1 MSLTKWLCAQA
12 ISATESLMTVRGLP
26 TRLRGGQTAVDTAPT
41 QTSVPVYLMMP
52 LDTVNSETGE
62 LGEEIPG
69 LLQGAADVGAEGI
82 MVDVWWGLCE
92 PEPNAYNFTG
102 YLDLMQRCKTLGLKV
117 QAVMSFHACGGNVGD
132 SVNVPL
138 PQWVVSLEESVPEL
152 FYRDQRGD
160 CSSEYVSLS
169 CDTLSVFPKGRGS
182 KSKEKNG
189 KRTAIDMYRDFM
201 TAFRDACKPFIDDS
215 TLVEIQVGCG
225 PCGELRYPSYP
236 LSPRPHYPQ
245 VLPPAHASRAY
256 TLCRLARCPAL
267 YCRTRRAPH
276 TAPHMLPG

>member
-1 MSLTKWLCAQA
+1 
-12 ISATESLMTVRGLP
+12 MTVRGLP
-26 TRLRGGQTAVDTAPT
+26 TRLRGGQTAVDTAPP

-62 LGEEIPG
+62 LGEEISG

-182 KSKEKNG
+182 KSCLLY
-189 KRTAIDMYRDFM
+189 TS
-201 TAFRDACKPFIDDS
+201 DAAD
-215 TLVEIQVGCG
+215 E
-225 PCGELRYPSYP
+225 
-236 LSPRPHYPQ
+236 
-245 VLPPAHASRAY
+245 
-256 TLCRLARCPAL
+256 
-267 YCRTRRAPH
+267 
-276 TAPHMLPG
+276 